1 MNRSRIINR
10 LIADIGGTHSRLAL
24 VSPGEGPTHIATF
37 KNKDFSDLACIIER
51 YASNLEPAQLPR
63 TAAFAVACPITGD
76 LIKLTN
82 LDWEFSVSEYTS
94 RFGLDKLH
102 VINDFSAIALTIPE
116 LKGDDLMQIGT
127 GEAKTGHPIGVI
139 GPGTG
144 LGVAALVS
152 VADDWIPIASEG
164 GHVTLAAA
172 SGREA
177 GLIETVREQ
186 FGHVSAERL
195 LSGPGLAIL
204 YQALARSEG
213 KSVEALDAPAVIRR
227 ARTQEDPVAMET
239 ADTFFAM
246 LGTVAG
252 NLALTLG
259 AKGGIYLAGGILPRI
274 SDMLLVSRF
283 RESFLDK
290 GRYRSYLE
298 TVPTYLITS
307 EIPAFTG
314 LQVYLRQHF
323 QHASE

>member
-1 MNRSRIINR
+1 MSRSRIINR

-24 VSPGEGPTHIATF
+24 DSPGEGQKHIETF
-37 KNKDFSDLACIIER
+37 KNKDFPDLACIIER
-51 YASNLEPAQLPR
+51 YFTNLEPAQLPR
-63 TAAFAVACPITGD
+63 TAAFAVACPIAGD

-82 LDWEFSVSEYTS
+82 LDWEFSVSGYKS
-94 RFGLDKLH
+94 RFGLDKLL
-102 VINDFSAIALTIPE
+102 VINDFSAIALAIPE
-116 LKGDDLMQIGT
+116 LQDGDLMQIGT
-127 GEAKTGHPIGVI
+127 GKAKSGYPVGVI

-144 LGVAALVS
+144 LGVAVLVP
-152 VADDWIPIASEG
+152 VDDDWVSIASEG
-164 GHVTLAAA
+164 GHVTLAA
-172 SGREA
+172 STERET
-177 GLIETVREQ
+177 GLIELVREQ

-204 YQALARSEG
+204 YQMLAKSKG
-213 KSVEALDAPAVIRR
+213 KSVEVLDAPELMSR
-227 ARTQEDPVAMET
+227 ARTQVDPLAMET
-239 ADTFFAM
+239 ADTFFSM
-246 LGTVAG
+246 LGATAG

-298 TVPTYLITS
+298 TVPTCLITA

-314 LQVYLRQHF
+314 LQVYLRQHC
-323 QHASE
+323 QYASE